1 MSVQKAGKD
10 DDESFLYWWIYG
22 SDGKPLLD
30 LSRYGRTS
38 EADWSPGSKK
48 IALDVRSNCL
58 GLFILYLGENG
69 HSIEVERARYIA
81 PPTDE
86 AFFAPKWSPDG
97 SRLAYIVEHIG
108 DMGGARM
115 ELRVLKDRNGTY
127 QRYSAGVGSASTFW
141 ASPLVT
147 PPLTAFLSC
156 APADGGG
163 TVSCYAG
170 ATRGGGNYSCDWNK
184 DSCDGS
190 STCSV
195 LCGGVHVS
203 VTVTDDLGETASA
216 STTTG
221 DCDSCKNRLNRICY
235 GPQPLYASLDRQ
247 ALQSEIDS
255 LNALLSGVETSSIQG
270 SSAEIAQNLHQL
282 YGLTLLESRVE
293 QVRQGKLSAPTGAFS
308 NGQGEVHSLVEE
320 YAAAGPD
327 ETADSRRGR
336 DAARRIL
343 VENMIRTWKF
353 QQVLS
358 VARTY
363 ANTMSSKKGKV
374 QMHLYHSTA
383 HARQGQYDQAL
394 QAVDAVETYW
404 PERSYASRRM
414 LFLRRSGDPRWRE
427 IAEQQRN
434 QNPTGKAATNNAAQ
448 AKKKRPSPDRFAL
461 GAPSPN
467 PVHAS
472 TATLPLSLPERA
484 HVRVTAHDVLGR
496 RIEILADRSFAAGRP
511 DLRFSTRGVAGGLYM
526 VRVEVTPPAGKK
538 RLSTEKVTVLK

>member
-1 MSVQKAGKD
+1 MGAEPIRYKIFNNEYHKVLLDGGCEVYLGNASI
-10 DDESFLYWWIYG
+10 DEGGYNEIYDTDEGYG
-22 SDGKPLLD
+22 SGK
-30 LSRYGRTS
+30 RYVKNRTS
-38 EADWSPGSKK
+38 WTIPAEMNDWGGPNDDPVSSGM
-48 IALDVRSNCL
+48 
-58 GLFILYLGENG
+58 F
-69 HSIEVERARYIA
+69 
-81 PPTDE
+81 
-86 AFFAPKWSPDG
+86 DG
-97 SRLAYIVEHIG
+97 PVDYEP
-108 DMGGARM
+108 
-115 ELRVLKDRNGTY
+115 
-127 QRYSAGVGSASTFW
+127 F
-141 ASPLVT
+141 VT
-147 PPLTAFLSC
+147 PLLTAFLSC

-170 ATRGGGNYSCDWNK
+170 ATGGGGNYSYDWNK

-195 LCGGVHVS
+195 PCGGVYVS

-282 YGLTLLESRVE
+282 YGLILLESRVE

-327 ETADSRRGR
+327 ETADSRRVR

-343 VENMIRTWKF
+343 VENMIRTRKF

-363 ANTMSSKKGKV
+363 ANTMSSKKGKA
-374 QMHLYHSTA
+374 QMHLYRSTA
-383 HARQGQYDQAL
+383 HA
-394 QAVDAVETYW
+394 
-404 PERSYASRRM
+404 
-414 LFLRRSGDPRWRE
+414 
-427 IAEQQRN
+427 
-434 QNPTGKAATNNAAQ
+434 
-448 AKKKRPSPDRFAL
+448 
-461 GAPSPN
+461 
-467 PVHAS
+467 
-472 TATLPLSLPERA
+472 
-484 HVRVTAHDVLGR
+484 
-496 RIEILADRSFAAGRP
+496 
-511 DLRFSTRGVAGGLYM
+511 
-526 VRVEVTPPAGKK
+526 
-538 RLSTEKVTVLK
+538 